1 MSKTNLPAA
10 AMQSFELI
18 KIADHFAGAGKMAD
32 LGSGSQLGIRE
43 QLYNPGF
50 KPLEF
55 DRFRSQAGLNSFAL
69 STAATGV
76 RSDAVRR
83 RMDSELKGVRNETF

>member
-1 MSKTNLPAA
+1 MSKTNLPAVT
-10 AMQSFELI
+10 QSFESL
-18 KIADHFAGAGKMAD
+18 KPANHFAGAGKMVD
-32 LGSGSQLGIRE
+32 LGSGSQLGIWE
-43 QLYNPGF
+43 QLYNQGF

-55 DRFRSQAGLNSFAL
+55 DRFRSQAGLNSFAR

-83 RMDSELKGVRNETF
+83 RMDSELMGVRNETF

>member
-1 MSKTNLPAA
+1 MSTDN
-10 AMQSFELI
+10 Q
-18 KIADHFAGAGKMAD
+18 
-32 LGSGSQLGIRE
+32 
-43 QLYNPGF
+43 GF

-55 DRFRSQAGLNSFAL
+55 DRFRSRAGLNSFAL

-76 RSDAVRR
+76 LSDAVRR

>member
-1 MSKTNLPAA
+1 MST
-10 AMQSFELI
+10 
-18 KIADHFAGAGKMAD
+18 
-32 LGSGSQLGIRE
+32 
-43 QLYNPGF
+43 YNQGF

-55 DRFRSQAGLNSFAL
+55 DRFRSRAGLNSFAL

-83 RMDSELKGVRNETF
+83 RMDSEFKGVRNETF